1 MARPKKVMEENAP
14 ELDIA
19 IEEMEPQM
27 VEVPKKDEIDEEI
40 ESNRKKD
47 MNRLSLQEKQLVN
60 CLSNTRICVRYILKE
75 DGKITNPKH
84 VLYGGMAENAK
95 ITYVVPK
102 LSSGVYVNVLTDA
115 EKDYLEYAL
124 GLEPNALSVYNRKNN
139 FWSTATEGS
148 IAFVELKKQ
157 DNYFYLNDPVQ
168 YIKYKI
174 LLANKEYIAPSL
186 EALQN
191 SPKATYRFVII
202 NEGEEAKAS
211 KSRMSYTMQCYKEF
225 GKVENNPDMLRFI
238 LFAATSVKSVP
249 TTPLEILQVKVNDL
263 IQADAKAFLR
273 IISDPLRDTKV
284 LIIRAAE
291 EGLISKRANF
301 YYMKSGNETI
311 PMCENGEEPTLS
323 IAARWLSHP
332 RRQEMKF
339 NLEDR
344 LNK

>member
-14 ELDIA
+14 EIDIA
-19 IEEMEPQM
+19 VDEMEPQM
-27 VEVPKKDEIDEEI
+27 VEVPKRDEIDEEI
-40 ESNRKKD
+40 EKTSKRNLDQLVNRKE
-47 MNRLSLQEKQLVN
+47 LIN

-124 GLEPNALSVYNRKNN
+124 GLDENALSVYNKKNN

-157 DNYFYLNDPVQ
+157 DNYLYLNDPVQ

-174 LLANKEYIAPSL
+174 LLANKNFIAPSL

-191 SPKATYRFVII
+191 APKATYRFVII

-238 LFAATSVKSVP
+238 LFAATGTKSVP

-273 IISDPLRDTKV
+273 IIADPLRDNKV
-284 LIIRAAE
+284 LIIRASE